1 MWVPPTLN
9 NSQQLPQTPLLA
21 MKHERAV
28 LCLQLQ
34 IPHTS
39 KTLLWGAAAASPS
52 LTQSQPD
59 TVSIGQ
65 WTELKTQTIIKQTD
79 PALPRISTDKQHGV
93 HAAAL
98 APEVLLF
105 AKQEGRREG
114 EGRLHLTTS
123 INSPTRLEYQML
135 QTGLPGDR

>member
-1 MWVPPTLN
+1 M
-9 NSQQLPQTPLLA
+9 
-21 MKHERAV
+21 
-28 LCLQLQ
+28 
-34 IPHTS
+34 
-39 KTLLWGAAAASPS
+39 
-52 LTQSQPD
+52 
-59 TVSIGQ
+59 SIGQ

-105 AKQEGRREG
+105 CSPSKKGRREG

-135 QTGLPGDR
+135 QTGLPGD